1 MAPMSK
7 ADIEKLAQ
15 ILSEAIQMEYAHQVV
30 TIHTKT
36 ARRILQALRDGGL
49 DE

>member
-1 MAPMSK
+1 MSK
-7 ADIEKLAQ
+7 TEIKELARV
-15 ILSEAIQMEYAHQVV
+15 LSEAIQMEYAHNVT

-36 ARRILQALRDGGL
+36 ARRILQALRDGGR